1 MNSLTNPELNS
12 QVDPE
17 PDDDPITPCQPG
29 DISHISMAHAC
40 FLDAMGRRIRE
51 HFEPTDM
58 PADFIEKF
66 IPVFTQSIDNALIKF
81 AKGQR
86 EHGGDIRD
94 RDLEADE
101 TQEIM
106 DLFLYRAAKQT
117 QNKVLQIRV

>member
-1 MNSLTNPELNS
+1 MSDILNP
-12 QVDPE
+12 D
-17 PDDDPITPCQPG
+17 PDDDITPCSP
-29 DISHISMAHAC
+29 DDLSHLSMNHAV
-40 FLDAMGRRIRE
+40 FVDAIGRRIRE
-51 HFEPTDM
+51 HFERTDM

-66 IPVFTQSIDNALIKF
+66 IPVFAQSVDNALIKF

-117 QNKVLQIRV
+117 QSKVLQIRL